1 MATNTA
7 INELLT
13 PGETARIL
21 NVHLNTLRRW
31 SDQGLIQTYRIG
43 PRGDRRFSKLEITYF
58 LNELHKNKG
67 DARKVK
73 VS

>member
-1 MATNTA
+1 MAINTA
-7 INELLT
+7 ISALLT

-31 SDQGLIQTYRIG
+31 SDEGLIQTYRIG
-43 PRGDRRFSKLEITYF
+43 PRGDRRFSKLEINYF